1 MSKFYITKVLAKGS
15 GKTDSFVEL
24 QPGLNLIQGR
34 SNTGKTCI
42 IKCIDFCFGGKNKP
56 FDDSLGYTTIELSL
70 HTPKGNIQIT
80 RSFGKNKVEVVT
92 NVPGYDS
99 CTYDLKFNPKKK
111 EPAPLLGD
119 LLLASIGIEDDQYIY
134 KNKYFDT
141 QKMSWRT
148 ILPLLLFSVTDI
160 VKETSVIEP
169 TQGTE
174 KTAFLSSLLL
184 LIYGKEFAK
193 IDPKTKKEITCKQSK
208 KSKLKNM

>member
-1 MSKFYITKVLAKGS
+1 MSKFYISKVLAKGD
-15 GKTDSFVEL
+15 GKTISFVEL
-24 QPGLNLIQGR
+24 KPGLNLIQGR

-42 IKCIDFCFGGKNKP
+42 IKCIDYCFGGNNKP
-56 FDDSLGYTTIELSL
+56 FDDSLGYTAIELSL

-80 RSFGKNKVEVVT
+80 RSFGKNKVDVVT
-92 NVPGYDS
+92 DVPRYDN

-111 EPAPLLGD
+111 KPAPILGD
-119 LLLASIGIEDDQYIY
+119 LLLASIGIEDGQYIY

-141 QKMSWRT
+141 QKMGWRT

-184 LIYGKEFAK
+184 LLNGKEFAEV
-193 IDPKTKKEITCKQSK
+193 DAKTKKRFVLQE
-208 KSKLKNM
+208 KSS